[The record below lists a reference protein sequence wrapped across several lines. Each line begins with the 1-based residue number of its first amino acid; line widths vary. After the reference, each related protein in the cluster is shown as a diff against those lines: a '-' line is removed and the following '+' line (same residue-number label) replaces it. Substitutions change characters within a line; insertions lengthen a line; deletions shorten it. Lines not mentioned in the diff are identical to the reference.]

1 VTYFCICSNR
11 STWFSTILR
20 DVMRLAATL
29 FLGLCAAC
37 NTDQAAPHLARGNVL
52 VNNGKREE
60 AAAEYREA
68 ARLAPR
74 SALARE
80 RLGDALYDLGRKQE
94 ALGAYRDALSVDA
107 GSVTAPV
114 GIARVLSDEGDLP
127 AARASLTAALSRAP
141 SNIFLLLSRSNLA
154 ARAGDFDAALADAEQ
169 AARFKSKDVAALYQY
184 GMMLLAKGR
193 PDEAGPVFDRLLQNA
208 PQSPEGY
215 YGRARVFAAR
225 GESASAAEALAAAAK
240 QIEPD
245 ARARLQEQGYRGEA
259 LENAVHEAKSRSLV
273 SMQKDPAFAR
283 WAQDPGFRRGADWPL
298 ADAR

>member
-1 VTYFCICSNR
+1 MKGM
-11 STWFSTILR
+11 FSTILR
-20 DVMRLAATL
+20 GVMKLATA
-29 FLGLCAAC
+29 FLIALAAAC

-80 RLGDALYDLGRKQE
+80 RLGDSLYDLGRKPE
-94 ALGAYRDALSVDA
+94 ALSAYREALSVDA
-107 GSVTAPV
+107 GSVTAAV
-114 GIARVLSDEGDLP
+114 GIARVLSDQGDLP
-127 AARASLTAALSRAP
+127 SARAALTAALARAP

-169 AARFKSKDVAALYQY
+169 AARYKSKDVAALYQY
-184 GMMLLAKGR
+184 GMMLLAKNR
-193 PDEAGPVFDRLLQNA
+193 PDEAGPIFDRLLQNA

-225 GESASAAEALAAAAK
+225 GEGASAAEALAAAAK
-240 QIEPD
+240 QVEPD
-245 ARARLQEQGYRGEA
+245 ARSRLQEQGYRGEA
-259 LENAVHEAKSRSLV
+259 LETAVRDARDRSLA
-273 SMQKDPAFAR
+273 SIRKDPAFAR